1 MSFPRYPAYK
11 DSGVEWLGEVPE
23 HWPVCALSYRY
34 DVALGKML
42 DEKRITGE
50 HLAPYLRNVDVQW
63 GRININDLPEMDFH
77 SGEVARYGLAIG
89 DLLVCE
95 GGEVGRAAI
104 WDGALSE
111 CYYQKALHRVRPHD
125 KHSDVPNF
133 LFYIL
138 AAAASRSIFEQSQG
152 KSTISHLTA
161 EAFRRYRF
169 PFPSRLE
176 QISIA
181 TFLDRETAK
190 IDALVADYRALIE
203 LLQEKCQAVISHAVT
218 NGLDPSVPMKDSG
231 VDWLGEVPEHWEV
244 GWIKR
249 WCQTTSGGTPD
260 TNQQD
265 LYYAQEGGIPWI
277 RTMDLTNERL
287 LKYEVS
293 ITQRALLDT
302 ACSVLPVESVLIAM
316 YGGEG
321 TIGKNGLL
329 KISATVNQAVCAI
342 HPSDSFVPEF
352 LWRYVQHYRPYWM
365 IGAESSRKDPNISQD
380 LIRSSPVLRPPISE
394 QQELARWIDQQ
405 CDGLAA
411 LITDA
416 QEAITLLHERRTAL
430 ISAAVT
436 GKIDVRGL
444 VELEAA

>member
-1 MSFPRYPAYK
+1 
-11 DSGVEWLGEVPE
+11 
-23 HWPVCALSYRY
+23 
-34 DVALGKML
+34 
-42 DEKRITGE
+42 
-50 HLAPYLRNVDVQW
+50 
-63 GRININDLPEMDFH
+63 
-77 SGEVARYGLAIG
+77 
-89 DLLVCE
+89 
-95 GGEVGRAAI
+95 
-104 WDGALSE
+104 
-111 CYYQKALHRVRPHD
+111 
-125 KHSDVPNF
+125 
-133 LFYIL
+133 
-138 AAAASRSIFEQSQG
+138 
-152 KSTISHLTA
+152 
-161 EAFRRYRF
+161 
-169 PFPSRLE
+169 
-176 QISIA
+176 
-181 TFLDRETAK
+181 
-190 IDALVADYRALIE
+190 
-203 LLQEKCQAVISHAVT
+203 
-218 NGLDPSVPMKDSG
+218 
-231 VDWLGEVPEHWEV
+231 
-244 GWIKR
+244 
-249 WCQTTSGGTPD
+249 
-260 TNQQD
+260 
-265 LYYAQEGGIPWI
+265 
-277 RTMDLTNERL
+277 
-287 LKYEVS
+287 
-293 ITQRALLDT
+293 
-302 ACSVLPVESVLIAM
+302 M